1 MKSKTATKYQLDGL
15 FYSFLKKHKCP
26 KCGTTLTRGF
36 RSTMVQSNSAE
47 AKDKDISLGDTYLLG
62 TVELK
67 EIVFHCSKCGWEAT
81 VKEMKNTE
89 RKP

>member
-47 AKDKDISLGDTYLLG
+47 AKDKDLSHGDTYLLG
-62 TVELK
+62 NVEFK
-67 EIVFHCSKCGWEAT
+67 EIVFRCSKCGWEAT
-81 VKEMKNTE
+81 VKEMKNAE
-89 RKP
+89 RKM